1 MFDGSFCSAAD
12 NQGTKEG
19 GGEDGGAGQGS
30 MSGANVGVRG
40 QEADLAWRVWGVKQ
54 SGRIGKCMDSQKI
67 DKTGPFLRTILSNS
81 NAACPSMSEESIQV
95 LAGYSV
101 VG

>member
-30 MSGANVGVRG
+30 MSGANVGV
-40 QEADLAWRVWGVKQ
+40 QAKKPV
-54 SGRIGKCMDSQKI
+54 
-67 DKTGPFLRTILSNS
+67 
-81 NAACPSMSEESIQV
+81 
-95 LAGYSV
+95 
-101 VG
+101 